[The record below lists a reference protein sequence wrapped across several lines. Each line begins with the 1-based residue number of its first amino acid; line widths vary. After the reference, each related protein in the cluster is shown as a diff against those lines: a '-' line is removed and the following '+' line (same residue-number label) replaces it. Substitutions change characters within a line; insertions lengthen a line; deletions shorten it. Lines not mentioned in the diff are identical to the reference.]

1 LSVSLKNKYIS
12 DLITITLLYFILY
25 LPFVLVYF
33 TERWQSIFPTS
44 ILRFYSILLFHKSII
59 IFLSTCWEKSQACR
73 SCMPRAWK
81 SITHFYEEN
90 RKVFCQAIF
99 FSHSQLDSVKKLVF
113 HFIYLSL
120 TCIFFAS
127 QQSVFSSVFLVLSAS
142 TKLYFQTVFFFLE
155 NTIYL

>member
-1 LSVSLKNKYIS
+1 M
-12 DLITITLLYFILY
+12 YFILY

-33 TERWQSIFPTS
+33 TERWQPIFSTS

-90 RKVFCQAIF
+90 RKGFLPSNIF
-99 FSHSQLDSVKKLVF
+99 FSFTVRFSEEVGLPFHLFKPYIFCLATIPFEFCLLNFQHPQNYISKLF
-113 HFIYLSL
+113 S
-120 TCIFFAS
+120 FFGEY
-127 QQSVFSSVFLVLSAS
+127 
-142 TKLYFQTVFFFLE
+142 TDKLFY
-155 NTIYL
+155 NYCC